1 MIAGISTCVLVLPN
15 RNVWP
20 SGCARATSAAPVT
33 PPPPPRF
40 SVTRCRA
47 CGFIFSA
54 HSRPTTSVAPP
65 GENGTTSLMGRSG

>member
-15 RNVWP
+15 RKVWP
-20 SGCARATSAAPVT
+20 SAWARATSAAPVT

-40 SVTRCRA
+40 SVTTVPST
-47 CGFIFSA
+47 GFIICA

-65 GENGTTSLMGRSG
+65 GENGTTSLTARSG